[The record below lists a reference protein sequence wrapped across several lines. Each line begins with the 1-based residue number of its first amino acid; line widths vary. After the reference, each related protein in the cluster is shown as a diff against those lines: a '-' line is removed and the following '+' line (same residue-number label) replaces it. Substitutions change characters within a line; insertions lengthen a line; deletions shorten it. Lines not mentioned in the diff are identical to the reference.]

1 MRAESEGNPGTASRE
16 NFTEEAGGY
25 VTNGGAGYR

>member
-1 MRAESEGNPGTASRE
+1 MRAESKGNPGTASRE

-25 VTNGGAGYR
+25 AANGRAGLG